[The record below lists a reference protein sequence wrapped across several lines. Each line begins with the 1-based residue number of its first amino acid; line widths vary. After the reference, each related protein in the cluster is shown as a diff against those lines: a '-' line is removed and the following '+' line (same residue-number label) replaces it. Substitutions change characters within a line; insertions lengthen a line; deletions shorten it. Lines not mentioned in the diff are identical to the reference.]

1 MVADLNSYFFVHHLE
16 KEKEK
21 EKENLM
27 SNFNTDDVENKSLDR
42 VKTEEYRIELPSGE
56 EKKKLFHFP
65 IS

>member
-1 MVADLNSYFFVHHLE
+1 MVADLNSYFFVHHL
-16 KEKEK
+16 EK